1 MQVRPLAAVLATAAL
16 IAAGCGD
23 DATDGQAGNGAG
35 GGQTAPQNGE
45 RAPEGTITV
54 EGEELQFRGRSE
66 VSGDGPTEVQ
76 AGNFF
81 FEPTVLVGE
90 PGQTV
95 QVRVA
100 NDSDVAHTF
109 TLQDQ
114 DVDEVLQSGQS
125 ATASV
130 TMPDSGQLVFVCR
143 FHIPQGMLG
152 ALDVPG
158 GDDPGAQGNGG
169 QQQGDQQNGEQG
181 QGDGIY

>member
-1 MQVRPLAAVLATAAL
+1 MHWRPLATLAAAAAL
-16 IAAGCGD
+16 IGAGCAD
-23 DATDGQAGNGAG
+23 DGGQQG
-35 GGQTAPQNGE
+35 GGGEAAP
-45 RAPEGTITV
+45 ATIAV
-54 EGEELQFRGRSE
+54 DGEELRFRGRSD

-90 PGQTV
+90 PGQTI

-109 TLQDQ
+109 TLQEQ
-114 DVDEVLQSGQS
+114 DVDEVVESGRS
-125 ATASV
+125 ATARV

-143 FHIPQGMLG
+143 FHEPQGMRG

-158 GDDPGAQGNGG
+158 GGDPGGQAEGG
-169 QQQGDQQNGEQG
+169 RQQDGEQDQGD
-181 QGDGIY
+181 GDGIY

>member
-1 MQVRPLAAVLATAAL
+1 MQVRPLAAVLAAAAL
-16 IAAGCGD
+16 IAAGCAD
-23 DATDGQAGNGAG
+23 DDTNGQAGDGVD

-45 RAPEGTITV
+45 QAPEATITV

-81 FEPTVLVGE
+81 FEPTVLAGE

-143 FHIPQGMLG
+143 FHTAQGMRG

-169 QQQGDQQNGEQG
+169 QQQGDGGDQG
-181 QGDGIY
+181 QGDGDGIY